1 MVNALAEESSASTA
15 VPPTSNGDISPV
27 VAKDSENRQ
36 SQTGTPVASKSNP
49 SQSTTTSAA
58 EIANPDHPHHRH
70 HRTINDFELTGT
82 LGEGSYSTVLAAKDK
97 KTGQS
102 YAIKVLDKFHIIREK
117 KQKYVNIEKLALI
130 RMNHPGIVSLYW
142 TLQDRN
148 SLYYV
153 ITLAPHGE
161 LLTYIKKLGSFD
173 LPTTQF
179 YAAEILSALE
189 HVHAKK
195 VIHRDVK
202 PENILLDENM
212 HIKLTDFGSA
222 KLLDEDEAP
231 VSQPPP
237 NEDVE
242 EGRRG
247 RPRANSFV
255 GTAEYVSPELLSAR
269 AASNASDFWALGC
282 IIYQLLAGKPPF
294 KGATDWLTFGKI
306 QRLEYNFPGS
316 FPTVAKDLV
325 QKLLVLDP
333 HVRLGSEETGGVE
346 ALKAH
351 KFFEGIQWDQLF
363 TSEAPK
369 LRPFLPKMD
378 GMNEYDLTSENN
390 VFFQRQGHSFDDIA
404 RDPFEDDYGS
414 EARVSMASGNGSESV
429 TPDENSMAKAKLAP
443 RAHKP
448 PRPHTSTPRSNASS
462 IRSGGI
468 SSLAEEKAAERQKK
482 LAEQANS
489 PWSKY
494 LHKDELIIRAGRVN
508 KRRGLFSKK
517 RYLILT
523 DRPRLFYCEDGA
535 KSSSVPKGEI
545 FWTPKMVPELK
556 GKKQFWIHTPHKTS
570 YFEDP
575 EAKAE
580 EWVNAIN
587 TLLVNTFGVTT

>member
-1 MVNALAEESSASTA
+1 MVNTMAEDSSTSSVKPSTSIGDTSRPAAKAAES
-15 VPPTSNGDISPV
+15 
-27 VAKDSENRQ
+27 Q
-36 SQTGTPVASKSNP
+36 HSQTNTPATTNSN
-49 SQSTTTSAA
+49 SHNSTTASAA
-58 EIANPDHPHHRH
+58 EVANPDHPHHRH
-70 HRTINDFELTGT
+70 HRTINDFELMGT

-97 KTGQS
+97 KTGHS

-130 RMNHPGIVSLYW
+130 RMNHPGVVNLYW

-148 SLYYV
+148 SLYFI

-179 YAAEILSALE
+179 YAAQILSALE
-189 HVHAKK
+189 HVHSKK

-222 KLLDEDEAP
+222 KLLDDEEPSKNQPKPDEDG
-231 VSQPPP
+231 
-237 NEDVE
+237 E
-242 EGRRG
+242 EGRRT
-247 RPRANSFV
+247 RSRSNSFV

-269 AASNASDFWALGC
+269 AASTASDFWALGC

-294 KGATDWLTFGKI
+294 KAATDWLIFEKI
-306 QRLEYNFPGS
+306 RKLDYS
-316 FPTVAKDLV
+316 FPVSFPAVAKDLV

-333 HVRLGSEETGGVE
+333 QTRLGSDEVGGVE

-351 KFFEGIQWDQLF
+351 RFFEGILWEHLF

-390 VFFQRQGHSFDDIA
+390 VFFQRQGHSFDDLA

-429 TPDENSMAKAKLAP
+429 TPDENSVSKAKLTP
-443 RAHKP
+443 RAHRP
-448 PRPHTSTPRSNASS
+448 PRPHANTPRSNASS

-468 SSLAEEKAAERQKK
+468 NSLAEEKAAERQKK
-482 LAEQANS
+482 IAEQAIS

-494 LHKDELIIRAGRVN
+494 LHKDELILRAGRVN

-523 DRPRLFYCEDGA
+523 DRPRLFYCADGA

-575 EAKAE
+575 EGKAE

>member
-1 MVNALAEESSASTA
+1 SINMVNALAEEALASNALSS
-15 VPPTSNGDISPV
+15 TSNGDSIPPV
-27 VAKDSENRQ
+27 TKDIANRQ
-36 SQTGTPVASKSNP
+36 SQTSSPVASKLKP
-49 SQSTTTSAA
+49 PQPTTTSAA

-70 HRTINDFELTGT
+70 HRTINDFELMGT

-148 SLYYV
+148 SLCRILGDFLEYREAMKLIRTNSMSSDYV

-173 LPTTQF
+173 LATTQF

-189 HVHAKK
+189 HVHSKK

-231 VSQPPP
+231 ISQAPPP

-247 RPRANSFV
+247 RPKANSFV

-269 AASNASDFWALGC
+269 AASTASDFWALGC

-306 QRLEYNFPGS
+306 QRLEYTFPGS
-316 FPTVAKDLV
+316 FPVVAKDLV

-333 HVRLGSEETGGVE
+333 QVRLGSDETGGVE

-351 KFFEGIQWDQLF
+351 AFFEGVQWDQLF
-363 TSEAPK
+363 ASEAPK

-414 EARVSMASGNGSESV
+414 EARISM
-429 TPDENSMAKAKLAP
+429 
-443 RAHKP
+443 
-448 PRPHTSTPRSNASS
+448 
-462 IRSGGI
+462 
-468 SSLAEEKAAERQKK
+468 
-482 LAEQANS
+482 
-489 PWSKY
+489 
-494 LHKDELIIRAGRVN
+494 
-508 KRRGLFSKK
+508 
-517 RYLILT
+517 
-523 DRPRLFYCEDGA
+523 
-535 KSSSVPKGEI
+535 
-545 FWTPKMVPELK
+545 
-556 GKKQFWIHTPHKTS
+556 
-570 YFEDP
+570 
-575 EAKAE
+575 
-580 EWVNAIN
+580 
-587 TLLVNTFGVTT
+587 